1 MSVPDWKLERM
12 LQGEVPPEESEK
24 ERLDALRREDEE
36 ILAAHPPAEVAREV
50 RRRGAQAEWQRP
62 RIVRYAMPVLAA
74 AAAVL
79 LFVAIPQEPT
89 ERSKGAT
96 PYLVIHRSAGD
107 SADRLEPGAR
117 VNARD
122 VLQVSYVALGRPYG
136 LILSIDGAGVVTLHH
151 PALKDGD
158 QKLVDQDGAVPL
170 PSAYELDDAP
180 DFERFLFVT
189 SNQPL
194 DVDAIL
200 EKARHDDLRGLEV
213 SSFLLS
219 KGAAP

>member
-1 MSVPDWKLERM
+1 MKSVSRSLEFERGFALCASTSVGSKELSMSVPDWKLERM

-50 RRRGAQAEWQRP
+50 RRRAAQEGWQKRP

-122 VLQVSYVALGRPYG
+122 VLQVS
-136 LILSIDGAGVVTLHH
+136 
-151 PALKDGD
+151 
-158 QKLVDQDGAVPL
+158 
-170 PSAYELDDAP
+170 
-180 DFERFLFVT
+180 
-189 SNQPL
+189 
-194 DVDAIL
+194 
-200 EKARHDDLRGLEV
+200 
-213 SSFLLS
+213 
-219 KGAAP
+219 